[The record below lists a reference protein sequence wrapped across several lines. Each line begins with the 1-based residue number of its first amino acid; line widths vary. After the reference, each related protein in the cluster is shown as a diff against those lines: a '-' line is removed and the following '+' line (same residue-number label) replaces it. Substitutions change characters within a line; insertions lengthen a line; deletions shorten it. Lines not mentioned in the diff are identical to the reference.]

1 MHLEIS
7 IEALLYKEKI
17 ESNRI
22 EFKKGW
28 NPDDIYRS
36 ICAFANDFD
45 NQGGGYILVGVE
57 EENGVAVRPVIG
69 IDENTIDEIEKAMVG
84 YDRKIIPAYS
94 AKISI
99 EEVDGKK
106 IIALWCPTGV
116 ERPYKVPDNVTSTKE
131 KNHKVR
137 IRSKS
142 SSVVATAEQEKE
154 LYSMASREPFD
165 MVGNPKASFEDING
179 PS

>member
-1 MHLEIS
+1 MQLEIS
-7 IEALLYKEKI
+7 IESLLNKEKI

-22 EFKKGW
+22 EFKKSW

-94 AKISI
+94 AKYQLKRLM
-99 EEVDGKK
+99 EKR
-106 IIALWCPTGV
+106 LLRYGV
-116 ERPYKVPDNVTSTKE
+116 QQVWKDHIRF
-131 KNHKVR
+131 R
-137 IRSKS
+137 I
-142 SSVVATAEQEKE
+142 
-154 LYSMASREPFD
+154 M
-165 MVGNPKASFEDING
+165 
-179 PS
+179 